1 MHLYSRWI
9 MKPLRRF
16 TVLPTVP
23 AALQPLRVLARNLRW
38 SWDPATQDLFAAI
51 DPEGWESSGHNPLR
65 MLNETD
71 PERLEKL
78 AVDPDF
84 LSRLSE
90 ANDALERYLTEP
102 RWYQGLADAPASIAY
117 FSPEFGISEVLPQYS
132 GGLGV
137 LAGDH
142 LKAASDL
149 GLPLVGV
156 GLFYRSGYFRQ
167 SLTADGRQQES
178 YPAFNPHELP
188 LGLVTDRA
196 GKPLLV
202 TVGLPDA
209 TLRAQIWRAE
219 VGRVSVCLLDSDVD
233 ENAPAERAV
242 TDRLYGGGGEHRL
255 RQEILL
261 GIGGVRALD
270 LLGIDPEVFHTNE
283 GHAGF
288 LGLERIRRL
297 IEDEGL
303 DARTAVEAVRGG
315 TIFTTHTPVPAGID
329 RFPRSFMERYFGQG
343 GVATGL
349 SVDQIMDLGAEPD
362 GDRSMFNMAIMGLR
376 LAQRSNGVSRLH
388 GEVSRDMFK
397 GLWPGFDPAEVPI
410 GHVTNGVHAGT
421 WVSREWSE
429 LFDRHLGPE
438 WRSSEG
444 WQAVLDV
451 PDEEIWRVRG
461 IARQRLVAD
470 VRTRLKAAWRDRGA
484 IEGQLGWIDRAFDPE
499 VLTVGF
505 ARRVP
510 SYKRLTLL
518 LRDPLR
524 LTRLLLDP
532 ERPIQLLIA
541 GKAHPADEGGKSL
554 IADFA
559 RFAADAKVRHRIAF
573 LPDYDMAMARTLVAG
588 SDVWLNNPLRPYEAC
603 GTSGMKA
610 ALNGCLNLSIRDGW
624 WDELYDGA
632 NGWAIPSADDPSIP
646 ADRRDE
652 LEASAIYDLLEQ
664 EVLPL
669 YYDGRTEAG
678 VPAAWVARVKHN
690 FTSLGPAVL
699 ASRMVRDYTE
709 RLYLPAATSSRRL
722 RAGGHAASRELGEW
736 KRQVTEAWAGVRVRR
751 VESAEEDRSLGVRLP
766 VRALVELGSLEPDEV
781 EVQVAYGRVDDADE
795 LTGAAVMSL
804 AQDGQTDGAWT
815 FEGEIPLNVPG
826 AFGYT
831 VRVVPRHDGIVGP
844 CELGL
849 VAWA

>member
-1 MHLYSRWI
+1 
-9 MKPLRRF
+9 MKPLRRI

-23 AALQPLRVLARNLRW
+23 TALEPLHVLARNLRW
-38 SWDPATQDLFAAI
+38 SWHPPTQDLFAAM
-51 DPEGWESSGHNPLR
+51 DPDGWEASGHNPLR
-65 MLNETD
+65 MLNEAD
-71 PERLEKL
+71 LAQLER
-78 AVDPDF
+78 AAADPD
-84 LSRLSE
+84 LLDRL
-90 ANDALERYLTEP
+90 AAALDDLDRYLTEP
-102 RWYQGLADAPASIAY
+102 RWYQSLPDAPATIAY
-117 FSPEFGISEVLPQYS
+117 FSPEFGISQVMPQYS

-149 GLPLVGV
+149 GVPLVGV

-167 SLTADGRQQES
+167 ILTADGRQQES

-188 LGLVTDRA
+188 LELLTGAD

-202 TVGLPDA
+202 SVGLPDA
-209 TLRAQIWRAE
+209 TLHAQVWRAE
-219 VGRVSVCLLDSDVD
+219 VGRVPLLLLDSDVD

-270 LLGIDPEVFHTNE
+270 LLGTTPEVFHTNE

-297 IEDEGL
+297 VEEEGL
-303 DARTAVEAVRGG
+303 DAATATEAVRAG

-329 RFPRSFMERYFGQG
+329 RFPRSFIERYFGRG
-343 GVATGL
+343 GVSTGL

-362 GDRSMFNMAIMGLR
+362 GDRSMFNMAVMGLR
-376 LAQRSNGVSRLH
+376 LAQRANGVSRLH
-388 GEVSRDMFK
+388 GEVSRKMFR
-397 GLWPGFDPAEVPI
+397 GLWPGFEAAEVPI

-421 WVSREWSE
+421 WVSREWTE
-429 LFDRHLGPE
+429 LFGRHLGTGFAYVGGD
-438 WRSSEG
+438 W
-444 WQAVLDV
+444 AAMADV
-451 PDEEIWRVRG
+451 PDEEIWRIRCL
-461 IARQRLVAD
+461 ARERLVGD
-470 VRTRLKAAWRDRGA
+470 VRRRLAAAWRARGVVD
-484 IEGQLGWIDRAFDPE
+484 GQLSWIDRAFDPD

-518 LRDPLR
+518 LRDPDR

-541 GKAHPADEGGKSL
+541 GKAHPADEGGKAL

-559 RFAADAKVRHRIAF
+559 RFASDASVRHRIAF
-573 LPDYDMAMARTLVAG
+573 LPDYDMGMARLLVAG
-588 SDVWLNNPLRPYEAC
+588 ADVWLNNPLRPYEAC

-632 NGWAIPSADDPSIP
+632 NGWAIPSADEPSI
-646 ADRRDE
+646 ADERRDE
-652 LEASAIYDLLEQ
+652 LEAASIYELLEH
-664 EVLPL
+664 EILPL
-669 YYDGRTEAG
+669 FYDREPDGLPRR
-678 VPAAWVARVKHN
+678 WVGMLKHN
-690 FTSLGPAVL
+690 FVSLGPVVL

-709 RLYLPAATSSRRL
+709 RLYLPAASSSRLLQADRF
-722 RAGGHAASRELGEW
+722 AASRTLGEW
-736 KRQVTEAWAGVRVRR
+736 KRRVVAAWPGVTVRR
-751 VESAEEDRSLGVRLP
+751 VEADEGGRALGGHLP
-766 VRALVELGSLEPDEV
+766 VRVLVELGDLSPDEV
-781 EVQVAYGRVDDADE
+781 DVQVAYGRVDDQDE
-795 LTGAAVMSL
+795 LSGAEVAPL
-804 AQDGQTDGAWT
+804 KQNGRRQGDGWL
-815 FEGEIPLNVPG
+815 FEGEVPLATAG

-831 VRVVPRHDGIVGP
+831 VRVVPRHDGIAETS
-844 CELGL
+844 ELGL
-849 VAWA
+849 VTWADT